1 MKNLK
6 NYAVVLG
13 VVSVVVV
20 VVQLIAT
27 IFNFSLDINI
37 IVEVAACIIAIL
49 VTFGVIV
56 KKDTTDKNFD
66 QIKKDIKQDIIDNT
80 TISNSDDPDT
90 KQNSDDTN

>member
-20 VVQLIAT
+20 AVQLIAT

-66 QIKKDIKQDIIDNT
+66 QIKTDIKQDILDNT
-80 TISNSDDPDT
+80 TNPSSDNADT
-90 KQNSDDTN
+90 KHDNSNTN